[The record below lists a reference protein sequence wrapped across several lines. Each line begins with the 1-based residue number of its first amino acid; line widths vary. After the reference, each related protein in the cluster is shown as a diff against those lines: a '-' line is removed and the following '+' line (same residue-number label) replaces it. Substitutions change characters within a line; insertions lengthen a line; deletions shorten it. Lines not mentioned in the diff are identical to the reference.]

1 MDWID
6 PALLIMQQLATT
18 FPVTLANTTA
28 GKCTLPY
35 EAGRLPLLLLYS
47 VVLVVGLPANLLT
60 ALLTWRQVRRKNV
73 LAVYLCG
80 LSLCDLGYLGTLPLW
95 ADYVSRG
102 HRWRWSSA
110 ACRLTGFI
118 FFTNMYISVFL
129 LCCVSCDRYVAV
141 RYSLEGRGLRRQ
153 RVARRVALAIVA
165 VVALGHAPVFAM
177 PEGEA
182 AAGERR
188 CFEPVAASTTVNAL
202 NFARFVVGFL
212 VPLAVLVASNRGVLA
227 GVRHSTGL
235 QQRQKRRVQRLAVAV
250 VTLFLFCFGP
260 YHLVLLARGLAFH
273 LLPAVAEDGAACLME
288 RCFYTPYSVSLALA
302 TVNSAA
308 NPVLYVLS
316 SHNIR
321 RELRRGLAR
330 ACNWAQGR
338 SSSSSSH
345 NQNRNQDQDWDR
357 NQNRIKK
364 NKQNQDQ
371 RKIQSQIQEF
381 NQYQVQTQS
390 QILNQKQTQIQNNT
404 QNQDQ
409 IQNQNQHH
417 EQIQDENHRNCCK
430 IQVVMELDESRAP
443 EPAGVISTITQSHI
457 SGKRLD

>member
-1 MDWID
+1 
-6 PALLIMQQLATT
+6 MQQLATT
-18 FPVTLANTTA
+18 LPMTLANTTA
-28 GKCTLPY
+28 GMAECTPPY

-47 VVLVVGLPANLLT
+47 AVLVVGLPANLLT
-60 ALLTWRQVRRKNV
+60 ALLTWRQVQRKNV

-95 ADYVSRG
+95 ADYVSSG

-165 VVALGHAPVFAM
+165 VVALGHAPVFVM

-182 AAGERR
+182 AAGEHR
-188 CFEPVAASTTVNAL
+188 CFEPAGASATVTAL
-202 NFARFVVGFL
+202 SFARFAIGFL
-212 VPLAVLVASNRGVLA
+212 LPLAVLVVSNRGVLA
-227 GVRHSTGL
+227 GVRRSTGL
-235 QQRQKRRVQRLAVAV
+235 QQRQKERVQRLAIAV

-260 YHLVLLARGLAFH
+260 YHLVLLARALAFQ
-273 LLPAVAEDGAACLME
+273 LLPAVAANSTTCFVEHCL
-288 RCFYTPYSVSLALA
+288 YTPYTVSLALA

-330 ACNWAQGR
+330 ACRWAQGR
-338 SSSSSSH
+338 SSSSSSN
-345 NQNRNQDQDWDR
+345 NQNQEQGWDR
-357 NQNRIKK
+357 NQNKVKK
-364 NKQNQDQ
+364 KEEQNQDQ
-371 RKIQSQIQEF
+371 IKIQSQIQ
-381 NQYQVQTQS
+381 N
-390 QILNQKQTQIQNNT
+390 L
-404 QNQDQ
+404 NQDQ
-409 IQNQNQHH
+409 IQSHIQIPNQNQN
-417 EQIQDENHRNCCK
+417 QIQNHNIDQGQIQIQSQNQNQNHVQNHYQIKDENHRNSCK
-430 IQVVMELDESRAP
+430 IHVVELDESRASA
-443 EPAGVISTITQSHI
+443 PAEVISTIT
-457 SGKRLD
+457 LP

>member
-1 MDWID
+1 MYHLSVIGLNKSR
-6 PALLIMQQLATT
+6 LLTPPPIMQQLATT

-28 GKCTLPY
+28 VMETCRLPY
-35 EAGRLPLLLLYS
+35 ETGRLPLLLLYS

-60 ALLTWRQVRRKNV
+60 ALLTWRQVQRKNV

-80 LSLCDLGYLGTLPLW
+80 LSFCDLGYLGTLPLW
-95 ADYVSRG
+95 ADYVSSG

-118 FFTNMYISVFL
+118 FFTNMYVSVFL

-153 RVARRVALAIVA
+153 RVARRVAVAIVA
-165 VVALGHAPVFAM
+165 VVALGHVPVFAM

-182 AAGERR
+182 EAGERR
-188 CFEPVAASTTVNAL
+188 CFEPVAASATVNAL
-202 NFARFVVGFL
+202 NFARFVIGFL

-227 GVRHSTGL
+227 GVRRSTGL
-235 QQRQKRRVQRLAVAV
+235 QQRQKTRVQRLAVAA

-260 YHLVLLARGLAFH
+260 YHLVLLARGLSFH
-273 LLPAVAEDGAACLME
+273 LLPAVVEEGAACFME
-288 RCFYTPYSVSLALA
+288 RFFYTPYSVSLALA

-321 RELRRGLAR
+321 REVRRGLAR
-330 ACNWAQGR
+330 VCNWAQGR

-345 NQNRNQDQDWDR
+345 NQNRNQNQDWDR
-357 NQNRIKK
+357 NQNQIKK
-364 NKQNQDQ
+364 NKQEPRQDQ
-371 RKIQSQIQEF
+371 SKIQSEIQD
-381 NQYQVQTQS
+381 
-390 QILNQKQTQIQNNT
+390 LNQTQIQIPNQT
-404 QNQDQ
+404 QTQ

-417 EQIQDENHRNCCK
+417 EQNLCQIQDENHRNCCK
-430 IQVVMELDESRAP
+430 IHVVMELDGSQAR
-443 EPAGVISTITQSHI
+443 EPAQVVNTIT
-457 SGKRLD
+457 LA

>member
-1 MDWID
+1 
-6 PALLIMQQLATT
+6 MQQLAATL
-18 FPVTLANTTA
+18 PVTLANTTA
-28 GKCTLPY
+28 ATVECTPPY

-60 ALLTWRQVRRKNV
+60 ALLTWQQVQRKNV

-80 LSLCDLGYLGTLPLW
+80 LSLCDLGYLGTLPVW

-165 VVALGHAPVFAM
+165 VVALGHAPVFVM
-177 PEGEA
+177 LEGEA
-182 AAGERR
+182 AAGEHR
-188 CFEPVAASTTVNAL
+188 CFEPADASATVTAL
-202 NFARFVVGFL
+202 NFARFVIGFL

-227 GVRHSTGL
+227 GVRRSTGL
-235 QQRQKRRVQRLAVAV
+235 QQCQKERVQRLAVAV

-273 LLPAVAEDGAACLME
+273 LLPADAADGATCLLE
-288 RCFYTPYSVSLALA
+288 RSLYTPYSVSLALA

-321 RELRRGLAR
+321 RELRRGLVR
-330 ACNWAQGR
+330 ACSWAQGR
-338 SSSSSSH
+338 SSSSSSN
-345 NQNRNQDQDWDR
+345 NQNQKQDQDSDW
-357 NQNRIKK
+357 NQTQIKRK
-364 NKQNQDQ
+364 KQQQNQGQ
-371 RKIQSQIQEF
+371 TKLQSQI
-381 NQYQVQTQS
+381 
-390 QILNQKQTQIQNNT
+390 

-409 IQNQNQHH
+409 IQTRIQIPNRNQNQVQNHIQNQDQIQSQSHNQNQHH
-417 EQIQDENHRNCCK
+417 EQNHCQIQDESHRKPCK
-430 IQVVMELDESRAP
+430 VHKVMDLDGSRAP
-443 EPAGVISTITQSHI
+443 SPAEVISTIA
-457 SGKRLD
+457 LA